1 MSTPSTLTEERL
13 DALLRGEGGHDE
25 SERRILAILAEL
37 RADAPPVPEALRER
51 IAGLMEPEPARSRRA
66 WPTWRRGLL
75 ALAPALVVVG
85 LGAAVVQGIVSAS
98 SDGPSALRAGGGDSG
113 TAAVGRARDN
123 SSERA
128 FEAYRPERGPIPQE
142 QDSGATGTAATGTA
156 LSQLAQPIPPSRRR
170 LQAYDAYLR
179 VKVPDIAV
187 LSRTTSQAMRLT
199 RGYGG
204 FVASVRY
211 DTPGGKRG
219 DATLQLRIPI
229 ARVQEAVVRF
239 SQLGTILAQSFG
251 VSDLQGQLNS
261 QTGRID
267 ELRRQIARLN
277 RRLSN
282 SSLTGEARARLQ
294 AQLAFARQDLARFKE
309 GQRQTLR
316 RGRLAQVSLA
326 LTTRA
331 AIAPQ
336 ADEPGRIG
344 RALDDAGAILAK
356 EVAWALY
363 ALIVVGPLL
372 LFLGLLWLA
381 ARFLRRHSDRVL
393 LERL

>member
-1 MSTPSTLTEERL
+1 MSTPSTLPEERL

-25 SERRILAILAEL
+25 SERRISTILAEL
-37 RADAPPVPEALRER
+37 RTDAPPVPEELRER
-51 IAGLMEPEPARSRRA
+51 IAGLREPEPVRPSRA
-66 WPTWRRGLL
+66 WLTWRRGLL
-75 ALAPALVVVG
+75 ALAPAAVVVG

-98 SDGPSALRAGGGDSG
+98 SDAPSALRAGGEASG
-113 TAAVGRARDN
+113 STTVGRAPDN
-123 SSERA
+123 SAKRP
-128 FEAYRPERGPIPQE
+128 FEAFQ
-142 QDSGATGTAATGTA
+142 T
-156 LSQLAQPIPPSRRR
+156 LSQITRPIPPSRRR
-170 LQAYDAYLR
+170 LQAYDAFLR
-179 VKVPDIAV
+179 IKVPDIAA

-219 DATLQLRIPI
+219 DATLRLRIPI

-239 SQLGTILAQSFG
+239 SQLGTILAQGFG
-251 VSDLQGQLNS
+251 VSDLQGQFNS

-277 RRLSN
+277 RRLSDPT
-282 SSLTGEARARLQ
+282 LTAEARARLQ

-309 GQRQTLR
+309 SQQQTLR

-331 AIAPQ
+331 QIAPQ
-336 ADEPGRIG
+336 ADEPSRIG
-344 RALDDAGAILAK
+344 RALDDAGTILAK

-363 ALIVVGPLL
+363 VLIVVGPLL
-372 LFLGLLWLA
+372 LLLGLLWLA
-381 ARFLRRHSDRVL
+381 ARFVRRHSDRVL

>member
-1 MSTPSTLTEERL
+1 MSTPSTLSEERL

-25 SERRILAILAEL
+25 SERRISAILAEL

-51 IAGLMEPEPARSRRA
+51 IAGLTDPEPVRPRRA
-66 WPTWRRGLL
+66 WLTWRRGLL
-75 ALAPALVVVG
+75 ALAPAAVVVG

-123 SSERA
+123 SSKRA
-128 FEAYRPERGPIPQE
+128 FEAYRPARGFPFLQE
-142 QDSGATGTAATGTA
+142 QDSGATGTA
-156 LSQLAQPIPPSRRR
+156 LSHLAQPIPPSRRR

-179 VKVPDIAV
+179 VKVPDIAA

-219 DATLQLRIPI
+219 DATLRLRIPI

-251 VSDLQGQLNS
+251 VSDLQGQFNS

-267 ELRRQIARLN
+267 DLQRQIARLN
-277 RRLSN
+277 RRLSDTT
-282 SSLTGEARARLQ
+282 LTGEARARLQ
-294 AQLAFARQDLARFKE
+294 AQLGFARQDLARFKE
-309 GQRQTLR
+309 AQRQTVR
-316 RGRLAQVSLA
+316 RGRLAQVSLS

-331 AIAPQ
+331 EIAPQ
-336 ADEPGRIG
+336 ADETGRVG

-381 ARFLRRHSDRVL
+381 ARFVRRHSDRVL